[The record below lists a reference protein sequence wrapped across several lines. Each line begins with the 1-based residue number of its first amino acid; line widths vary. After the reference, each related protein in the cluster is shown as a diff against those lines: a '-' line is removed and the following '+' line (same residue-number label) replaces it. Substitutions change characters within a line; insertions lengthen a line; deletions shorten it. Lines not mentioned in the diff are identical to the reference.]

1 MKKIWFVLFSII
13 IILSSLFFVG
23 FKNNDEIN
31 ILHGK
36 VVYVYDGDTIQL
48 KTSDNKE
55 YKIRLSGIDAPE
67 YNQNYGKKSKA
78 YLNSLIC
85 DKLVN
90 IEVVGMDKYKRILAI
105 IFHNNEDINYKM
117 IKKDMH
123 GIINIMIVIKYMQ
136 KLKWKPKIKNLGCGR
151 MNIQGIFDIVKN
163 IFTKLQYNY

>member
-1 MKKIWFVLFSII
+1 MKKIWFVFFSII

-55 YKIRLSGIDAPE
+55 YKIRLSGIDTPE

-117 IKKDMH
+117 IKKGYAWH
-123 GIINIMIVIKYMQ
+123 YKYYDSNQVYAEAEMEAKNK
-136 KLKWKPKIKNLGCGR
+136 KLGLWQDEYPEAPWHFRHSKKHIH
-151 MNIQGIFDIVKN
+151 
-163 IFTKLQYNY
+163 

>member
-1 MKKIWFVLFSII
+1 MKKIWFVLFSTI

-48 KTSDNKE
+48 RTSDNKE

-90 IEVVGMDKYKRILAI
+90 IEVVGMDKYERILAI
-105 IFHNNEDINYKM
+105 IFYNNEDINYKM
-117 IKKDMH
+117 IKKGYAWH
-123 GIINIMIVIKYMQ
+123 YKYYDSNQ
-136 KLKWKPKIKNLGCGR
+136 IYAEAEIEAKNKKLGLWQEESPEAPWHFRHSKKHIH
-151 MNIQGIFDIVKN
+151 
-163 IFTKLQYNY
+163 

>member
-117 IKKDMH
+117 IKKVYAWH
-123 GIINIMIVIKYMQ
+123 YKYYDSNQVYAEAEMEAKNK
-136 KLKWKPKIKNLGCGR
+136 KLGLWRDEYPEAPWHFRHSKKHIH
-151 MNIQGIFDIVKN
+151 
-163 IFTKLQYNY
+163 